1 MCRLMCHCV
10 RHISL
15 DNKHGRSVEAIHSSR
30 HEEARVL
37 HLPRVMRRFSARL
50 FGWVSWRRRPS
61 ESRVEIFLSKKQA
74 SPSGTTADMYAS
86 TKRAGMGLR
95 RRYRSLL
102 LLFRTQTPIST
113 THLHAVHSERPGCND
128 PVADAVSVSA
138 GIGTGA
144 GTGVSSN
151 DQDLLEASR
160 VQSVLQHASALYT

>member
-1 MCRLMCHCV
+1 MGELRL
-10 RHISL
+10 R
-15 DNKHGRSVEAIHSSR
+15 GRQSD
-30 HEEARVL
+30 
-37 HLPRVMRRFSARL
+37 
-50 FGWVSWRRRPS
+50 
-61 ESRVEIFLSKKQA
+61 A
-74 SPSGTTADMYAS
+74 SMTR
-86 TKRAGMGLR
+86 RAGMGLR

-102 LLFRTQTPIST
+102 VLFRTQTPIST